1 MPPAVE
7 IADVWHRYGPRVA
20 LAGLSLEVAEGEIF
34 TLLGPNGGGKT
45 TLFRL
50 VSTLAP
56 LQQGR
61 IVVAGHDVGAELDEA
76 RRRLG
81 VVFQAPSLDRQLTVA
96 ENLWHQGQLYGL
108 HGEPLRRRIDELLDV
123 FRLAERRG
131 DLINKLSGGLR
142 RRVELAKGLLHE
154 PAVLVLDEPST
165 GLDPEARNDLWNHL
179 AEQRAQRG
187 VTVLLTTHL
196 FEEADKADRL
206 AILDEGRLV
215 AVGSPAE
222 LRGEI
227 GGETVTIA
235 CDEPQPLAEEL
246 NARWSL
252 NARVIAGRVRFERPA
267 AHRVLG
273 ELIEAFGSRVHSLTY
288 GQPTLEDVW
297 IARTGHGDWHRT
309 EAA

>member
-1 MPPAVE
+1 MPLAVE
-7 IADVWHRYGPRVA
+7 ITDVSHRYGERVA
-20 LAGLSLEVAEGEIF
+20 LTGLSLEIAEGEIF

-50 VSTLAP
+50 VSTLVP

-61 IVVAGHDVGAELDEA
+61 IAVAGRDVATELDAA
-76 RRRLG
+76 RRALG

-108 HGEPLRRRIDELLDV
+108 HGAALRARIDELLTL
-123 FRLAERRG
+123 FRLADRRRELVG
-131 DLINKLSGGLR
+131 KLSGGLR

-179 AEQRAQRG
+179 AEQRRQRG

-206 AILDEGRLV
+206 AILDRGRPV
-215 AVGSPAE
+215 ALGSPAA
-222 LRGEI
+222 LRGEV

-235 CDEPQPLAEEL
+235 ADEPQSLAEEID
-246 NARWSL
+246 ARWSL
-252 NARVIAGRVRFERPA
+252 GARVVAGQVRFERPA
-267 AHRVLG
+267 AHRAIS
-273 ELIEAFGSRVHSLTY
+273 ELIEAFGPRIRSLTY

-297 IARTGHGDWHRT
+297 IARTGRRDWNSA